1 VKHDSRGQARAQA
14 APDENAP
21 FTAEGLPRTLW
32 WDDRAG
38 ALRLI
43 DQTLLPARCDVL
55 ACADS
60 EAVAGAIRRL
70 QVRGAPAIGVAAAYG
85 LALGARELLP
95 RGTAL
100 DAGATRTALN
110 AAAARLRATRPTA
123 VNLAWAL
130 GRLLAVAEAQLASG
144 AAPAA
149 LPARLLAEAH
159 AVAEEDAAACRA
171 MGRLGAELIADGDT
185 LLTHC
190 NAGALAT
197 AGIGT
202 ALAPIF
208 VAHQS
213 GKRLHV
219 YVDET
224 RPVLQGARLTA
235 WELQRAGV
243 PLTLITDNMAAHMMR
258 RAGIRAVFVGSDRIA
273 ANGDVANKI
282 GTYGVALLAHA
293 HGIPLYVVAPR
304 STIDLALPDGDAI
317 PIEERAPDEV
327 TTLGG
332 VRVAPEGVPVANPAF
347 DVTPARYVAAIVT
360 EAGIA
365 RPPYGDALR
374 DLVHRGPPAT
384 SGKTAETAET
394 SRAVLASNP

>member
-1 VKHDSRGQARAQA
+1 MG
-14 APDENAP
+14 
-21 FTAEGLPRTLW
+21 GLPQTLW
-32 WDDRAG
+32 WDERSST
-38 ALRLI
+38 LHLI
-43 DQTLLPARCDVL
+43 DQTSLPTRCEVL
-55 ACADS
+55 FCADA
-60 EAVAGAIRRL
+60 EAVAEAIRRL
-70 QVRGAPAIGVAAAYG
+70 RVRGAPAIGVAAAYG
-85 LALGARELLP
+85 LALGARQVLPAGSLL
-95 RGTAL
+95 GGDEAL
-100 DAGATRTALN
+100 ARLSAS
-110 AAAARLRATRPTA
+110 AARLRSTRPTA

-130 GRLLAVAEAQLASG
+130 DRLLVVAETHLEAGG
-144 AAPAA
+144 ATND
-149 LPARLLAEAH
+149 LPARLLAAAH
-159 AVAEEDAAACRA
+159 AIAAEDAAACRA
-171 MGRLGAELIADGDT
+171 MGELGAVLIADGDV

-197 AGIGT
+197 AGMGT

-208 VAHQS
+208 VAHRS

-258 RAGIRAVFVGSDRIA
+258 RAGIRAVFVGADRIA

-282 GTYGVALLAHA
+282 GTYGLALLAQA

-304 STIDLALPDGDAI
+304 STVDRALPDGDAI
-317 PIEERAPDEV
+317 PIEERAVEEV

-332 VRVAPEGVPVANPAF
+332 VRIAPEGVRVANPAF

-360 EAGIA
+360 EAGVA
-365 RPPYGDALR
+365 RPPYERSLHALFA
-374 DLVHRGPPAT
+374 GQNA
-384 SGKTAETAET
+384 AETAT
-394 SRAVLASNP
+394 PFPWLTKPGDGVLPHRV